1 MKHSLA
7 TLILLLTIGVNALAA
22 QQGKSGHTTARTEA
36 TLFDNWE
43 VVEPR
48 VVIERAEQAHSAQTR
63 QPRPELPASMAITD
77 SIPLFPIEEV
87 VWFGMKFGHFDCR
100 PDASSERVYISRK
113 TGNVATYSLHDN
125 NYIVRRATDKERE
138 EQRKAFA
145 TMPTDSLFAIETHYF
160 GYVWGCVDNGTVRLY
175 ARTPRRDNL
184 LESDLLQYATLGE
197 VICRQYGS
205 FKKFEETLA
214 KWIRQDLLENLFF
227 NRFATAAEAEK
238 FLRANYSF
246 YATAYPDDHAEIV
259 RRFVALLETRLTLT
273 PTERKFLEHNS
284 KEIASVAATLDPT
297 PRLAKFERLLGG
309 TFSQLRLQSVIT
321 ILRID
326 GESLHRAEQRYI
338 FDLYEG
344 HFEEPQWCKKA
355 VAIWFIYGVKVPL
368 PRYPTSMLVS
378 APNDTTPP
386 NPFAKNH
393 AKR

>member
-22 QQGKSGHTTARTEA
+22 QQGKSDHTTARTEA
-36 TLFDNWE
+36 TLFDDWE

-48 VVIERAEQAHSAQTR
+48 VVIERAEQAHSAKLHR
-63 QPRPELPASMAITD
+63 PRPELPASMAITD
-77 SIPLFPIEEV
+77 SIPLFPIEDV

-113 TGNVATYSLHDN
+113 TGNVATYSSYDN
-125 NYIVRRATDKERE
+125 NYIVRRVTDKERE

-145 TMPTDSLFAIETHYF
+145 TMPTDSLFAIETHDF
-160 GYVWGCVDNGTVRLY
+160 GYVWGCVDNGAVRLY

-184 LESDLLQYATLGE
+184 LESDLLPYTTLGE
-197 VICRQYGS
+197 VVCRQFAS
-205 FKKFEETLA
+205 FRKFEETLA
-214 KWIRQDLLENLFF
+214 KWMRQNVMENLFF

-246 YATAYPDDHAEIV
+246 YATAYPDDHTEIV
-259 RRFVALLETRLTLT
+259 RRLVALLETRLTLT
-273 PTERKFLEHNS
+273 PTERKFLEYNS
-284 KEIASVAATLDPT
+284 KEIASLAATLDPT
-297 PRLAKFERLLGG
+297 PRLAEFKRLLGSA
-309 TFSQLRLQSVIT
+309 FSQLRLQSVIS

-326 GESLHRAEQRYI
+326 SESLYRAEQRYI

-344 HFEEPQWCKKA
+344 HFKEPQWCKKA

-368 PRYPTSMLVS
+368 PRYSTSVLVS
-378 APNDTTPP
+378 AP
-386 NPFAKNH
+386 KEVCEY
-393 AKR
+393 